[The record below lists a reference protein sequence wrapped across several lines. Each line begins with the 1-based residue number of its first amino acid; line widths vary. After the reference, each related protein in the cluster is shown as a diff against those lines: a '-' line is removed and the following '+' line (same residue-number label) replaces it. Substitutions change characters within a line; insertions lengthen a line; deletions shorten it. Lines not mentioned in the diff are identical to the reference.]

1 MAEIEKI
8 AVYDPRIIQE
18 PARYAVQQGALS
30 VSTAQ
35 FQATSATS
43 SQLSFQVLVPSLNV
57 FIDRKIELNTGVTVY
72 SEVVPSQSIIGIVPT
87 AGTTYP
93 DNSVITNK
101 VVVASVSNNTKDL
114 VQTSSQLP
122 FIPVTSQTTTT
133 NLTFCANTG
142 YVLETGS
149 FPNQGVP
156 TFGAA
161 AGTASGTTTTGGDP
175 AFVGWLSNGNP
186 ILTGEYV
193 YQPIGIPQD
202 LYPTMFPVQSLCN
215 SMTVTVNDCSISLVG
230 DTLKEQLLLAQTRD
244 SIQQRTCPSKFDI
257 YANGQDDALSLNGN
271 GQGYG
276 GARDSDI
283 PNGSWPITFVNP
295 STGAPL
301 PRFGQYV
308 FNGVAVPVINWR
320 PAIIPALSGLMN
332 VQLPPGSTQ
341 YKGMTVYGATDVSQ
355 PLPIM
360 FRLNTVEPLAIS
372 PFLWQ
377 DSKQMSEVGL
387 YGITNMTVSMNLNN
401 PGASVAYDT
410 LPAALNPINTNT
422 NAGTQTTPFI
432 NYFDRFTNSL
442 NSYSYLTR
450 QAGIFGLYG
459 NTKLIPSA
467 QALATQNGPWIAPRL
482 FCTFLTPPPNTP
494 LPLVSCVPYVE
505 FPRYTSSSVGSF
517 SDPGRVSVSTNT
529 ITLSSIP
536 DVLVIFAKA
545 SFRGQTQYDTYIPIS
560 QVSVNFDNY
569 SNLCSNYSQEDL
581 YACSVAAGLDMDFS
595 QFRGYARSNTGTF
608 IPTISP
614 FLTNSGFNSIFDQR
628 VQPSPYKQLTGSP
641 VLLRMGQDIPLS
653 SGLAPGTLGN
663 YSVQVNLTL
672 DNTNGFFGWLDKIP
686 SPANVSVTIMG
697 VNSGFFESCKGSS
710 AIRKTILNTV
720 DVESV
725 SASTSVTATQLQ
737 RLVGGSGVRTSAGL
751 TNTMAIPRFMP
762 GSSTASMDE
771 RPRKY
776 GRTMGSMIS

>member
-35 FQATSATS
+35 FQATSATP
-43 SQLSFQVLVPSLNV
+43 SQLSFQILVPSLNV

-72 SEVVPSQSIIGIVPT
+72 SEVVPSQSI
-87 AGTTYP
+87 
-93 DNSVITNK
+93 
-101 VVVASVSNNTKDL
+101 VVVRPPSDSTVVAQYPTGKVCVAPVSNDK
-114 VQTSSQLP
+114 SSINRASQIPFLP
-122 FIPVTSQTTTT
+122 TTSQTADQTG
-133 NLTFCANTG
+133 NPPPITFCTNTG
-142 YVLETGS
+142 YELEPGS
-149 FPNQGVP
+149 FIGQGTPVL
-156 TFGAA
+156 TT
-161 AGTASGTTTTGGDP
+161 AGEP
-175 AFVGWLSNGNP
+175 AFNGSTP
-186 ILTGEYV
+186 VAGYTVSSGFI

-202 LYPTMFPVQSLCN
+202 LYPTMFPVQSLAT

-257 YANGQDDALSLNGN
+257 YAYTRDDALAENGN
-271 GQGYG
+271 SQGYD

-283 PNGSWPITFVNP
+283 PNGSWPITFLNP
-295 STGAPL
+295 NDGKAL

-308 FNGVAVPVINWR
+308 FNGVYVPVINWR
-320 PAIIPALSGLMN
+320 PAIIPALSALMN
-332 VQLPPGSTQ
+332 VTLPPGSQAVPGYT
-341 YKGMTVYGATDVSQ
+341 TYGATDVSK

-360 FRLNTVEPLAIS
+360 YQLNTVEPLAIS

-387 YGITNMTVSMNLNN
+387 YGITNMTVSMNLNT

-410 LPAALNPINTNT
+410 LPTSQSPVANGAPAAST
-422 NAGTQTTPFI
+422 ASVPFI
-432 NYFDRFTNSL
+432 GYFDRLSNSL
-442 NSYSYLTR
+442 NSYSYMTR
-450 QAGIFGLYG
+450 QGGIFGLYG
-459 NTKLIPSA
+459 NTKLLPPATS
-467 QALATQNGPWIAPRL
+467 LATQNGPWISPRV

-505 FPRYTSSSVGSF
+505 FPRYTSTSSASF
-517 SDPGRVSVSTNT
+517 GTAGKVSVFTNT

-536 DVLVIFAKA
+536 DVLVVFAKA
-545 SFRGQTQYDTYIPIS
+545 AFRGQTQADAYIPIS

-595 QFRGYARSNTGTF
+595 QFRGYANSNTGTF
-608 IPTISP
+608 IPRVSSNLSTQK
-614 FLTNSGFNSIFDQR
+614 FFDQV
-628 VQPSPYKQLTGSP
+628 VQTSPYKQLTGSP

-672 DNTNGFFGWLDKIP
+672 DNTNGFFSWLDQVG
-686 SPANVSVTIMG
+686 SSANVAVTIMA

-737 RLVGGSGVRTSAGL
+737 RLVGGSGMRTSAGM
-751 TNTMAIPRFMP
+751 TNTMAVPRFMP
-762 GSSTASMDE
+762 ASSTASMDE

-776 GRTMGSMIS
+776 GRTLGSMIA

>member
-35 FQATSATS
+35 FQATSATPTN
-43 SQLSFQVLVPSLNV
+43 LSFQVLVPSLNV

-72 SEVVPSQSIIGIVPT
+72 SEVVPSQTLQVINPT
-87 AGTTYP
+87 LNAAGTAPRTYP
-93 DNSVITNK
+93 DGSPVVQK
-101 VVVASVSNNTKDL
+101 VVVAQPYYTDRPN
-114 VQTSSQLP
+114 QLP
-122 FIPVTSQTTTT
+122 ELATTSQDPTSG
-133 NLTFCANTG
+133 LTIALNSA
-142 YVLETGS
+142 YILEPSS
-149 FPNQGVP
+149 FVGQGAGASPAAPP
-156 TFGAA
+156 T
-161 AGTASGTTTTGGDP
+161 GDP
-175 AFVGWLSNGNP
+175 VYTG
-186 ILTGEYV
+186 LTGLGNCGDYW

-257 YANGQDDALSLNGN
+257 YAWGQDDAHAANGN
-271 GQGYG
+271 SQGYD

-283 PNGSWPITFVNP
+283 PNGSWPLLFVNP
-295 STGAPL
+295 NDGKPL

-308 FNGVAVPVINWR
+308 CNGVAVPVINWR
-320 PAIIPALSGLMN
+320 PAIIPSYSGLMN
-332 VQLPPGSTQ
+332 CTLPEGSTRQ
-341 YKGMTVYGATDVSQ
+341 YNQTTYGATDVSK

-360 FRLNTVEPLAIS
+360 YRLNTVEPLAIS

-387 YGITNMTVSMNLNN
+387 YGITNMTISMNLNN
-401 PGASVAYDT
+401 AGASVAYDT
-410 LPAALNPINTNT
+410 LPSSVPSPFNQSTGV
-422 NAGTQTTPFI
+422 GTVSSSFI
-432 NYFDRFTNSL
+432 GYFDRLSNSL
-442 NSYSYLTR
+442 NSYSYMTR
-450 QAGIFGLYG
+450 QAGIFALYG
-459 NTKLIPSA
+459 NTKLMPSSSA
-467 QALATQNGPWIAPRL
+467 IATQNGPWIAPRV

-505 FPRYTSSSVGSF
+505 FPRYTSSSSADFSKAGS
-517 SDPGRVSVSTNT
+517 VSVYTNT

-536 DVLVIFAKA
+536 DVLVVFAKA
-545 SFRGQTQYDTYIPIS
+545 NFRGQTQGDAYIPIS

-581 YACSVAAGLDMDFS
+581 YACSVAAGLDMDYS
-595 QFRGYARSNTGTF
+595 QFRGYARSNAGTF
-608 IPTISP
+608 IPTTSA
-614 FLTNSGFNSIFDQR
+614 FLKNLNSTILDQR
-628 VQPSPYKQLTGSP
+628 YQPSSNKQLTGSP

-663 YSVQVNLTL
+663 YSVQVTLTL
-672 DNTNGFFGWLDKIP
+672 DNSQGFFSWL
-686 SPANVSVTIMG
+686 SEVPASSNVAVTIMG

-737 RLVGGSGVRTSAGL
+737 RLVGGSGMRTSAGL
-751 TNTMAIPRFMP
+751 TNTMAVPRFMP
-762 GSSTASMDE
+762 ASSTASMDE

-776 GRTMGSMIS
+776 GRTLGSMIG